1 MSTTTVG
8 KKLLIAKVINLL
20 SLDKP
25 VLHCLKIS
33 LRPRIKWED
42 KFAVSVLIEALKDDE
57 GEVRWHA
64 AWVLSKIPSQAKD
77 AVPALIEALK
87 DEEGEVRRLA
97 AKTLESMG
105 SAVEIPVS
113 VLKEALEDNEIEVRS
128 FASRTLAAHFS

>member
-8 KKLLIAKVINLL
+8 KKLLIAKIINLL
-20 SLDKP
+20 NLDKA
-25 VLHCLKIS
+25 VLHGLKIS
-33 LRPRIKWED
+33 LRPRIKREEQ
-42 KFAVSVLIEALKDDE
+42 FAVSVLIENLKDEE

-64 AWVLSKIPSQAKD
+64 AWVLSKIASQAKD

>member
-20 SLDKP
+20 NLDKA

-33 LRPRIKWED
+33 LRPRIKREEQ
-42 KFAVSVLIEALKDDE
+42 FAVSVLIENLKDEE

-64 AWVLSKIPSQAKD
+64 AWVLSKIASQAKD

-87 DEEGEVRRLA
+87 DEEGEVRCLA

-105 SAVEIPVS
+105 SAVEIPIS